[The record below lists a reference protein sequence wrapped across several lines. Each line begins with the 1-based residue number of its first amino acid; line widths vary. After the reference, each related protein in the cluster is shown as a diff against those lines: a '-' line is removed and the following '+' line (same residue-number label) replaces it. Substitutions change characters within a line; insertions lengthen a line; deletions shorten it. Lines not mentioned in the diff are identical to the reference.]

1 MGTTE
6 VRAALAIAVQIG
18 QPVLLWGDP
27 GQGKTSVLLQVADAL
42 DRPCEVVI
50 GSIREA
56 SDFAGLPMRVGDSVS
71 FVPPSW
77 AVRCME
83 SPTTVVFLD
92 ELTTA
97 PPAVQAAML
106 RVVLD
111 REVGDLRLPSTVSIV
126 AAANPPESSAGGDDL
141 SAPLANRFCH
151 LDWELEAR
159 DWVAGMVGGWPTPE
173 LPHVPADHS
182 ALVHKWEVLVAGFVT
197 ARPTA
202 LASVPD
208 DVAGMGRAWPSP
220 RSWTAAARAA
230 AAADAAGVHPRVRSL
245 LVNGLVGEGSGM
257 EFLRYADRL
266 DLPDPELVLA
276 DPTQL
281 PVSARSDLLL
291 ASLAGITA
299 AVAADCTEDRW
310 HAAFDVLAYVCD
322 CGQPDVAALSANH
335 LLPLRQPGWSAPAS
349 AAAFLPVL
357 RDAALV

>member
-42 DRPCEVVI
+42 DRPCEVVV

-56 SDFAGLPMRVGDSVS
+56 ADFAGLPMRVGDSVT

-77 AVRCME
+77 AVRCVE
-83 SPTTVVFLD
+83 EPRTVVFLD

-97 PPAVQAAML
+97 PPSVQAAML
-106 RVVLD
+106 RIVLD
-111 REVGDLRLPSTVSIV
+111 REVGDLRLPDTVSIV

-151 LDWELEAR
+151 LDWEVDAR
-159 DWVAGMVGGWPTPE
+159 DWVAGLVGGWPTPD
-173 LPHVPADHS
+173 LPRVPADI
-182 ALVHKWEVLVAGFVT
+182 AAFVHRWEMLLAGFIT

-202 LASVPD
+202 LSAVPD
-208 DVAGMGRAWPSP
+208 DIGGMGRAWPSP
-220 RSWTAAARAA
+220 RMWTAVSRVA
-230 AAADAAGVHPRVRSL
+230 AAADAAGAHHRVRSL
-245 LVNGLVGEGSGM
+245 LVNGLVGEGPGM

-266 DLPDPELVLA
+266 DLPDPEDVLA

-281 PVSARSDLLL
+281 SVSVRSDLLL
-291 ASLAGITA
+291 AALAGVTA
-299 AVAADCTEDRW
+299 AVASDCTEERW
-310 HAAFDVLAYVCD
+310 HAAFDVLAHVCAA
-322 CGQPDVAALSANH
+322 GQPDVAALAANH
-335 LLPLRQPGWSAPAS
+335 LLPLRQSGWSAPSS